1 MFIAHLILLGLS
13 QVLVRKTLKWKCN
26 VLVIKSTED
35 YLSLL
40 WPFTQFYPSRM
51 SANYGRLP
59 TDSQDRRY
67 HDEAGMEENTFVNND
82 VVRNTSKEERRRLW
96 WWNAGINMIFI
107 SLW

>member
-26 VLVIKSTED
+26 VLVINSTED

-40 WPFTQFYPSRM
+40 WLFTQFYPSRM

-67 HDEAGMEENTFVNND
+67 HDEAGMEENIIVNDD
-82 VVRNTSKEERRRLW
+82 VVRITSKEERRRLW
-96 WWNAGINMIFI
+96 WWNAGINMVFI